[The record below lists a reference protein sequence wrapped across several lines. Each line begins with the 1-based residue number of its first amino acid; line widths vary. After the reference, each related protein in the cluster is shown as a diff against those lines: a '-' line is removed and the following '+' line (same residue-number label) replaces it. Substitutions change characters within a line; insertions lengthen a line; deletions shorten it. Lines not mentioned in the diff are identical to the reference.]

1 MYSSLVSFSSLRFH
15 DLSVCLPMQVWL
27 FKYHVFI
34 KYVSLIELLC
44 ISNTHPCSPTFF
56 YIFFSLAAYFPILSL
71 YISLKKK
78 KSYRSFP
85 FPFSLYFSIFLF
97 IFLFSSFFFFLF
109 FKPLQNTLNNF
120 TPTYDEFQ

>member
-44 ISNTHPCSPTFF
+44 IFNTHPCSPTFF

-71 YISLKKK
+71 YISLFFLTAH
-78 KSYRSFP
+78 FP
-85 FPFSLYFSIFLF
+85 SLSLYIS
-97 IFLFSSFFFFLF
+97 LFSYSYSYSLPSFFFLF